1 VAIYVD
7 TSALVK
13 LVVAEPESAALRR
26 WLRSPQRVLVTSD
39 LARVEL
45 IRAVRASGAGDRAQA
60 HAGRVLARISTMPL
74 SAGVLDR
81 VGTLEPV
88 TMRTLDALHLAS
100 ALTLADQLD
109 ALVTYGHR
117 LADAATAAG
126 VSVAAPA

>member
-1 VAIYVD
+1 MAIYVD

-13 LVVAEPESAALRR
+13 LVIVESESTALRR

-39 LARVEL
+39 LAGVEL
-45 IRAVRASGAGDRAQA
+45 IRALRAAGAGDRARA
-60 HAGRVLARISTMPL
+60 HARRVLSRISTMPL

-81 VGTLEPV
+81 AGTLEPA

-109 ALVTYGHR
+109 ALVTYDHR